1 MPAKRKLPTNLA
13 LPVVKPSAKPV
24 SAVRIDESKAAVST
38 GDSLHPHADG
48 PAEMIE
54 ISSDSSSDYGD
65 VQDDEEMPSGDEAA
79 EDEQID
85 RDAALE
91 GAEPAPRT
99 SKAAPRKD
107 VVDTEMASPDA
118 EDPDASDAEAPT
130 FGDLLRGSTTV
141 DVPAS
146 LAAQQSLS
154 LALSGGAPSH
164 QVVPASLSSLGTVLN
179 QALRTDDTELLE
191 TCLVINDVD
200 VIQKTIDRLDSALA
214 GVLLRKLTARM
225 HRRPGRAFGLMR
237 WMQWTLVAHGGALT
251 SQHDIVKDLSGLNRV
266 LDERARGLPS
276 LLALKGKLD
285 MQDSQLKMHRFHQK
299 AGRTASRPDGD
310 DDDEAED
317 SDDEAAEE
325 NIVYVENEEHEPA
338 NRLNAVRQALD
349 AEDDFPIAIGAD
361 DEDDEEEDSD
371 DEDGAE
377 DAALEALGEDEEFDE
392 DEIDH
397 DDVEE
402 SGEEDDSDADV
413 PPTKLQKTTKRF
425 SKRK

>member
-24 SAVRIDESKAAVST
+24 SAIRIDESKAAVST

-48 PAEMIE
+48 PAETIE

-65 VQDDEEMPSGDEAA
+65 VQDDEEMPSDDEAA
-79 EDEQID
+79 EEGKQID
-85 RDAALE
+85 E
-91 GAEPAPRT
+91 AEPTART
-99 SKAAPRKD
+99 ANAAPTKD
-107 VVDTEMASPDA
+107 AVDTEMASPDA
-118 EDPDASDAEAPT
+118 EDQDPDASDAEAPT

-299 AGRTASRPDGD
+299 IGRSAASRPDGD
-310 DDDEAED
+310 EEED
-317 SDDEAAEE
+317 SDDEAVDE

-338 NRLNAVRQALD
+338 NRLHAVRHALD
-349 AEDDFPIAIGAD
+349 AEDDFPLANGAD
-361 DEDDEEEDSD
+361 DDDDEEEDSD
-371 DEDGAE
+371 EDDDDEAAVDVLGAE
-377 DAALEALGEDEEFDE
+377 EDEFDE

-413 PPTKLQKTTKRF
+413 PPTKLQKTAKRF

>member
-1 MPAKRKLPTNLA
+1 MSTKRKLPTNLA
-13 LPVVKPSAKPV
+13 LPVVRQSAKPT
-24 SAVRIDESKAAVST
+24 SAVRIDESKAAIST
-38 GDSLHPHADG
+38 GNLLHPHADG
-48 PAEMIE
+48 PAETIE

-65 VQDDEEMPSGDEAA
+65 ALDDEEMPSGDEDEESKQVDA
-79 EDEQID
+79 ES
-85 RDAALE
+85 DARASSQKIV
-91 GAEPAPRT
+91 APKTARIQG
-99 SKAAPRKD
+99 D
-107 VVDTEMASPDA
+107 DTEMASPNEEEHEDA
-118 EDPDASDAEAPT
+118 DASDGEAPT

-146 LAAQQSLS
+146 LGAQPSNSLS
-154 LALSGGAPSH
+154 LTGAQPN

-251 SQHDIVKDLSGLNRV
+251 SQPDIVKDLSGLNRV

-276 LLALKGKLD
+276 LLALKSKLD
-285 MQDSQLKMHRFHQK
+285 MQDSQLKMHKFYQR
-299 AGRTASRPDGD
+299 ASRVGSNPAD
-310 DDDEAED
+310 DTED
-317 SDDEAAEE
+317 SDEDIAEE
-325 NIVYVENEEHEPA
+325 HVVYVENEENDPS
-338 NRLNAVRQALD
+338 NRVNGIRQALE
-349 AEDDFPIAIGAD
+349 AEDDFPLANGVD
-361 DEDDEEEDSD
+361 DDSEDEEED
-371 DEDGAE
+371 E
-377 DAALEALGEDEEFDE
+377 EDEEAAADLFGEEDSLDE
-392 DEIDH
+392 DEVDH

-402 SGEEDDSDADV
+402 SGEEDDTDADV
-413 PPTKLQKTTKRF
+413 PPAKLQKTKKAF